1 MKKTGII
8 GGAGFIGSY
17 ITKIFLEENYIVKA
31 SVTDHSKKEKYLH
44 LKNLP
49 NASNLEISG
58 LNVLEADSIKEFASG
73 CDILVHGGAPFRL
86 EVENPQ
92 KELFEPIV
100 NGTENFLNAIK
111 KIPTVEKV
119 VIISCVNACNTSFP
133 LPADDKS
140 PDHLYTEE
148 DVPYMHENNHPYSQ
162 ARFYADQTVREFIEA
177 NPELSFEIV
186 SLFPTFVVGK
196 PLSDR
201 EDSTSVRI
209 QNMLKNNPASD
220 IFPGMLHVKDAEL
233 AMVGIN
239 DVAKAVFFAAVKD
252 GLHGKNYFLNS
263 ESWKVSD
270 ISRMLNN
277 RKPAG
282 KPSIAYSN
290 KLASR
295 ILGVNFKPVN
305 KSLNKFEWPNLTMTE
320 IS

>member
-17 ITKIFLEENYIVKA
+17 ITKTFLEENFKVKA
-31 SVTDHSKKEKYLH
+31 SVTDLSKKEKYLH
-44 LKNLP
+44 LKSLP
-49 NASNLEISG
+49 NASGLEISG
-58 LNVLEADSIKEFASG
+58 LNVLETDSIKGFATG
-73 CDILVHGGAPFRL
+73 CDILIHGGAPFRL
-86 EVENPQ
+86 NVKDPQ

-100 NGTENFLNAIK
+100 NGTEILLNTIK

-119 VIISCVNACNTSFP
+119 VILSCVNAYNTSFP

-162 ARFYADQTVREFIEA
+162 ARFYADQTVREFIET
-177 NPELSFEIV
+177 NPEQSFEIV
-186 SLFPTFVVGK
+186 SLFPTFVIGK

-209 QNMLKNNPASD
+209 QNVLKNNPATD
-220 IFPGMLHVKDAEL
+220 IFPGMLREKDAEL
-233 AMVGIN
+233 AMVDVN
-239 DVAKAVFFAAVKD
+239 EVAKAVFKAAVKD
-252 GLHGKNYFLNS
+252 GLHDKNYFLNS
-263 ESWKVSD
+263 ESWEISD

-282 KPSIAYSN
+282 KPSLTYSN
-290 KLASR
+290 NLASR
-295 ILGVNFKPVN
+295 ILGMNFKPVN
-305 KSLNKFEWPNLTMTE
+305 ESLNKFEMVQLE
-320 IS
+320 DV